1 MLAVL
6 VVVVFTVEAYTLV
19 AETELDAETFPWIW
33 RVAPRFV
40 EVPTPMKPAV
50 PKRAE
55 VLSVVTFAVTAQ
67 RVPNLVAAFPIET
80 DEEAALMSPLNVE

>member
-1 MLAVL
+1 L
-6 VVVVFTVEAYTLV
+6 VVVVLIVPEAYTFV
-19 AETELDAETFPWIW
+19 AEMAFVAETFPWTW
-33 RVAPRFV
+33 RVAPRLV

-50 PKRAE
+50 PKRAD

-67 RVPNLVAAFPIET
+67 SVPNRAAAFPIET